1 MEYIIIIPLIFMSI
15 IIHEVSHGYVAYLLG
30 DDTAKRR
37 GRLSLNPLKH
47 IDKFGTI
54 ILPVLLLLLSGG
66 TFAFGYA
73 KPVPLNPYNFKDFK
87 RGTAYSAAAGPLAN
101 FIIAALLA
109 LLFRLFFHGLDASSV
124 SAAQLIL
131 FKSLYIGIF
140 FNLFLGLFNL
150 IPIPPLDGSKV
161 LGAFLSDE
169 AYFRYTAQEQKGMMI
184 FMMLMVV
191 SYIFNLNII
200 SRILMPPVSFI
211 MKLLLGM

>member
-150 IPIPPLDGSKV
+150 SPIPPLDGSKV

>member
-101 FIIAALLA
+101 FIIAALLS
-109 LLFRLFFHGLDASSV
+109 LLFRLFFHGLDANSV

>member
-109 LLFRLFFHGLDASSV
+109 LLFRLFFHGLDANSV